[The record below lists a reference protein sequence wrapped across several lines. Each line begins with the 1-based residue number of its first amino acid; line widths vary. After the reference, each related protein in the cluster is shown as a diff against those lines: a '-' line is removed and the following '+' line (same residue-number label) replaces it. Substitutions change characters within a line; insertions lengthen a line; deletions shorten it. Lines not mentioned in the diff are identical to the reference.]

1 MPCLR
6 CNIPGGCGCSVVA
19 GKGMTVTGDGT
30 ALSPWVISAAIP
42 SPIPSLVIF
51 DGANGSTAPAISGG
65 KFILCSPSGGGVP
78 GAPSQAAADHP
89 TCPDI
94 TLPSTYQTIGGLRSQ
109 PQKKTTATTIIGS
122 FAAPWWTPQTPV
134 AAQDTRIR
142 GNQSLVVTNNECWP
156 MQYFVQIMYHIA
168 NDISSAPPI
177 PMTILVDLDLVINGV
192 TGQRTNHTVV
202 TIMPFGSSTSG
213 GDYDIETSNLIVS
226 AGILAPGAAMTLQTE
241 RHLVVTGSVAPGI
254 IGGVF
259 AEYCTFWVRGIPL

>member
-65 KFILCSPSGGGVP
+65 KFMLCSPSGGGVP

-109 PQKKTTATTIIGS
+109 PQKKTTATTFIGS
-122 FAAPWWTPQTPV
+122 SANQWWVSQVPPL
-134 AAQDTRIR
+134 AQNTMIR
-142 GNQSLVVTNNECWP
+142 GNKSLVVTNNECWP
-156 MQYFVQIMYHIA
+156 MQYFVQAMYHIA
-168 NDISSAPPI
+168 QNISSSPV
-177 PMTILVDLDLVINGV
+177 PMVVTSDLHLVVNGV
-192 TGQRTNHTVV
+192 TGQRMNHTMIS
-202 TIMPFGSSTSG
+202 IMPFGASFSG

-226 AGILAPGAAMTLQTE
+226 AGILAPGAAMTIQID
-241 RHLVVTGSVAPGI
+241 RHLIVTGAAAPGS
-254 IGGVF
+254 GSDLDV
-259 AEYCTFWVRGIPL
+259 EYCSLWVRGIPL